1 MPEMMIDIP
10 VKEVARIIK
19 SMNDKEVETL
29 TLLLTDEG
37 SELLERKR
45 DLEDGRLKF
54 LSKEEIF
61 DV

>member
-10 VKEVARIIK
+10 VKEVARMIK

-45 DLEDGRLKF
+45 DLEEGRVKF
-54 LSKEEIF
+54 LSKEEVF

>member
-10 VKEVARIIK
+10 VKEVARIIR

>member
-19 SMNDKEVETL
+19 SMSDKEVETL

-45 DLEDGRLKF
+45 DLEEGRLKF
-54 LSKEEIF
+54 LSKEEVF